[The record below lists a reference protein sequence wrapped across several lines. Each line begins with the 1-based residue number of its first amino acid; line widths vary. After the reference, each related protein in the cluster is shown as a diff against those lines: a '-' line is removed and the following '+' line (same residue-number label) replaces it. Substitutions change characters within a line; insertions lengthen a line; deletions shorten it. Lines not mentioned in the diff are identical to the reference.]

1 MRGLEDLGSLGKGSR
16 NVWRGSKGIAQQ
28 QAIAALPRNLDGQG
42 RLGRFGVS
50 GKTNASY
57 PYALPACFI
66 PLLSTASCYPS
77 SPGSILPASSS
88 RALANEAW
96 KCVKGSAAPVFEP
109 PRRSKQ
115 SRPRAGERKRFNCE
129 QIQLSNIFLV
139 ISGRDRAEELLTS
152 MASISYTF

>member
-42 RLGRFGVS
+42 RLGRFGVT

-66 PLLSTASCYPS
+66 PCSPQPHATHHRQGAS
-77 SPGSILPASSS
+77 SPPRPRGHWLMRHGNALRARRHRYSNRLGDRSRAGPEQGRGNALTVSKSSS
-88 RALANEAW
+88 AISSWSSVEET
-96 KCVKGSAAPVFEP
+96 G
-109 PRRSKQ
+109 PR
-115 SRPRAGERKRFNCE
+115 
-129 QIQLSNIFLV
+129 
-139 ISGRDRAEELLTS
+139 
-152 MASISYTF
+152 SY